1 MYYALL
7 CFWALVCIIGY
18 VLIGIGLEM
27 LYHPLVYV
35 YIGVMV
41 VWIGGRR
48 GSATLSWIKKHREA
62 KEE

>member
-7 CFWALVCIIGY
+7 VFWALVCIIGY

-27 LYHPLVYV
+27 IYHPLVYI
-35 YIGVMV
+35 YIGVMSV
-41 VWIGGRR
+41 LI
-48 GSATLSWIKKHREA
+48 GSATLSWVKKRREA

>member
-7 CFWALVCIIGY
+7 VFWALVCIIGY

-27 LYHPLVYV
+27 IYHPLVYI
-35 YIGVMV
+35 YIGVMGV
-41 VWIGGRR
+41 LI
-48 GSATLSWIKKHREA
+48 GSATLSWIKKRRET